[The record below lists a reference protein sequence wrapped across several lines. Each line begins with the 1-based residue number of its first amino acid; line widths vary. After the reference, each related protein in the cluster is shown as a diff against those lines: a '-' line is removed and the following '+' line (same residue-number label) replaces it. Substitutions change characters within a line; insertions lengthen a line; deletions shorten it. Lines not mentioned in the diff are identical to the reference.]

1 MLLLKIATNCNLACR
16 RRGRRH
22 VWRLLGG
29 TMGALALPAFLLH
42 LLHLLHLLRMVIL
55 RMLAMLL
62 PFVWGLVA
70 WSLCLRALWQ
80 PQRMRQGQQCR
91 ADVSG

>member
-1 MLLLKIATNCNLACR
+1 M
-16 RRGRRH
+16 
-22 VWRLLGG
+22 WRLLGMG
-29 TMGALALPAFLLH
+29 VMGALALPAFLSQMLS
-42 LLHLLHLLRMVIL
+42 MVIL

-62 PFVWGLVA
+62 RFAWGLVA

-80 PQRMRQGQQCR
+80 PQRMRQGQHSR